1 MRQDGT
7 TVRKPSELIEAEM
20 VYGLCQAYS
29 SLPESGAVMDQPVSV
44 LRMHGILHASG
55 YFERT

>member
-1 MRQDGT
+1 M
-7 TVRKPSELIEAEM
+7 RKPSELVEAEM

-29 SLPESGAVMDQPVSV
+29 SLPERGAVMDQPVWV
-44 LRMHGILHASG
+44 LRMHGILNASG